1 MNDSKVK
8 MNASWQKALGE
19 ILEKEYWKDIK
30 SFILSQ
36 KSIGKTIFPP
46 SNLIFNAFERCSF
59 ENTKVLILGQDPYH
73 GKGQAHGLSFSVPNG
88 IAIPPS
94 LQNIFKELNAD
105 IEKFTI
111 PTHGNLTKWA
121 DQGVLL
127 LNAFLTVNE
136 GEPASHQAAG
146 WELFTNDVIDT
157 ISSQKETVVF
167 LLWGKFA
174 EQKKSLIDTQ
184 KHLVLT
190 APHPSPF
197 SAHKGFLGCKH
208 FSTTNTFLISKGLE
222 PIKWN
227 DL

>member
-1 MNDSKVK
+1 
-8 MNASWQKALGE
+8 
-19 ILEKEYWKDIK
+19 
-30 SFILSQ
+30 LSQ

-73 GKGQAHGLSFSVPNG
+73 GRGQAHGLSFSVPNG

-94 LQNIFKELNAD
+94 LQNIYKELNED

-127 LNAFLTVNE
+127 LNAFLTVSE

-174 EQKKSLIDTQ
+174 EQKISLIDTQ

-208 FSTTNTFLISKGLE
+208 FSKTNAFLISKGLE
-222 PIKWN
+222 PIQWN